1 MRKFISLLLVLAL
14 ALTLLCGC
22 SGKTNPESTAAAPAA
37 ATGDQAAAE
46 STESSA
52 EPVHLKWATWYV
64 EGTPYY
70 QGLIDAYTAEHPNVT
85 IELVDLGNTD
95 YNTVLLTQLSGGAD
109 NLDIMGIKDVA
120 GYSNLINLGMLEPLS
135 EYGKAHGLNP
145 DDYSGTL
152 EQLSVDNE
160 YYMLPYV
167 NSFWLLFYNKDLFD
181 KAGVPYPTNDMTLDD
196 YDALARQMTSG
207 SGADK
212 VYGCHYQTWKNTVGY
227 FGILDGKHSIIDGN
241 YDFLAPY
248 YERVLAQQRD
258 GICMDYATLKTS
270 SIHYAG
276 VFYNQQTAMIHMGNW
291 FISMLYNTTESG
303 ENLATNWGIVR
314 YPHPDGVE
322 AGTTLSTITG
332 IAVNSQSKNKE
343 AACDFIHF
351 VAGRGGAKVI
361 AEFGQFP
368 MIMTDEA
375 LEVITSRDLFP
386 KDEASREALTFT
398 KAYLEM
404 PMTMDAAD
412 IETVLNECHDNIM
425 TENVTVE
432 EGIAEMN
439 AGVQAILSK

>member
-1 MRKFISLLLVLAL
+1 MRKLISLVMVLTF

-22 SGKTNPESTAAAPAA
+22 SGNSGTETTDATPASPAA
-37 ATGDQAAAE
+37 STGNQSVAE
-46 STESSA
+46 PAE
-52 EPVHLKWATWYV
+52 EPVHLKWAVWYA
-64 EGTPYY
+64 EAAPYY

-95 YNTVLLTQLSGGAD
+95 YHTVLLTQLSGGAD
-109 NLDIMGIKDVA
+109 NLDIMGIKDIA
-120 GYSNLINLGMLEPLS
+120 GYSNLVNLGMLEPLTSYS
-135 EYGKAHGLNP
+135 EAAGLNP
-145 DDYSGTL
+145 EDYGGTL

-181 KAGVPYPTNDMTLDD
+181 AAGVDYPTNDMTLDE
-196 YDALARQMTSG
+196 YDALARKMTSG

-212 VYGCHYQTWKNTVGY
+212 VYGCHYQTWRNTVQL
-227 FGILDGKHSIIDGN
+227 FGILDGKHTIIDGN

-270 SIHYAG
+270 SIHYSG
-276 VFYNQQTAMIHMGNW
+276 VFFNQQTAMLHMGNW
-291 FISMLYNTTESG
+291 FISVLYNGTESG

-322 AGTTLSTITG
+322 AGATLSTITG
-332 IAVNSQSKNKE
+332 IAVNSQSKNKQT
-343 AACDFIHF
+343 ACDFIHF
-351 VAGRGGAKVI
+351 VAGRDGAKVI
-361 AEFGQFP
+361 AEYGQFP

-375 LEVITSRDLFP
+375 LDVITSREGFP
-386 KDEASREALTFT
+386 KDEASHEALKFT

-404 PMTMDAAD
+404 PMTLDAAD

-425 TENVTVE
+425 TENITVA

-439 AGVQAILSK
+439 RGVQAILAK